1 MKNKEKLHEAIEING
16 KFYVEKIRPE
26 RKRGYKPPAVIMA
39 AMAITRAQMFTED
52 RFIRSST
59 LPWGT
64 DIAKEYGLIELKQSK
79 LSRRQRD
86 EVVAIFNQKYEQ
98 I

>member
-16 KFYVEKIRPE
+16 KFYVEKIQPE

-39 AMAITRAQMFTED
+39 AMAIYGQYID
-52 RFIRSST
+52 RELDKVRV
-59 LPWGT
+59 LPPGV